1 MGFSRQEYWSGLP
14 FPPPGDLPDP
24 EIEPMSPVLAR
35 WILYHSATR
44 KALMSGLHD
53 IKHPIC
59 LNKIIQARILE
70 WVAISSSRGSLRPR
84 NQTLVSCI
92 GRRVLYHSCHLESP
106 FSSLL
111 ISESS
116 ESSSRSPMPPC
127 LTALPGAPR
136 RNLGAALSAPSVLD
150 LLGQSPVPPPG
161 PAPGFVPSST
171 PATTASLKTQMGV
184 RPPIPT
190 WGPGAFT
197 WPWRNSSF
205 SWAPLL

>member
-1 MGFSRQEYWSGLP
+1 MESPSYASPLGRVPDVHNPHFLLCVHAESLKSCPTLCDP
-14 FPPPGDLPDP
+14 MNCSPPG
-24 EIEPMSPVLAR
+24 SSVHG
-35 WILYHSATR
+35 IL
-44 KALMSGLHD
+44 
-53 IKHPIC
+53 
-59 LNKIIQARILE
+59 QARILE